1 MSSTVVDIN
10 DYKAKKQAN
19 KDPIEVFVEAHDRV
33 LDVAE
38 EEFED
43 AVVIGI
49 LGKKILVSSTSQD
62 KYFLEAMLEEALW
75 SIRNEY

>member
-1 MSSTVVDIN
+1 MSDTVVDIN
-10 DYKAKKQAN
+10 DWKAKKQAS
-19 KDPIEVFVEAHDRV
+19 KDPIEVIVEAHDRV

-49 LGKKILVSSTSQD
+49 LGKKILVSATSDD